1 MRPLLVLCV
10 CHPRQSLRAPLSAR
24 APSRQNDGDMDTPQP
39 MLDHLR
45 QVGVRAASVW
55 DLVNRPNDY
64 DAAIPVL
71 IEWLERAEAIVPD
84 RDDHARLLEG
94 IARALTIP
102 GARGAAAPALIREFR
117 ALPKKYSHERWAIG
131 NAIHATA
138 TRQVLPDLL
147 ALAADQE
154 DDFARHRL
162 VCALAR
168 FRGPETEQVLLRL
181 LDDPVV
187 EVVQEAALALGRWR
201 LTSASPKLES
211 LLTHPNQIAR
221 RAATR
226 ALRQIAKPPR
236 SVSAPASHN

>member
-1 MRPLLVLCV
+1 
-10 CHPRQSLRAPLSAR
+10 
-24 APSRQNDGDMDTPQP
+24 MDTPQS
-39 MLDHLR
+39 MLDHLG
-45 QVGVRAASVW
+45 QVGVQAASVW

-64 DAAIPVL
+64 EAAIPVL
-71 IEWLERAEAIVPD
+71 IGWLEQAEAVVPD
-84 RDDHARLLEG
+84 RDDHARLIEG

-102 GARGAAAPALIREFR
+102 GARGAATPALIRQFR
-117 ALPKKYSHERWAIG
+117 TLPRNYSHERWAIG
-131 NAIHATA
+131 NAIRATA

-147 ALAADQE
+147 ALASDRE
-154 DDFARHRL
+154 DDSARDQL

-168 FRGPETEQVLLRL
+168 FRGPESEQALLTL

-201 LTSASPKLES
+201 LASASPKLES
-211 LLTHPNQIAR
+211 LSTHPNPIAR

-236 SVSAPASHN
+236 SVSAPTSHN